1 MMRGRFALAMT
12 LLACA
17 LMILP
22 VSALSVGGSDGSGP
36 GSREISAPPSFTPAA
51 PTNGTAPTVDG
62 FGSSISGTTVTLT
75 TNNTHDLIFVF
86 IDSGS
91 VTFNSVT
98 SDTAGNAWHLVEVLN
113 DSVDDRGSSLYA
125 TEWSGRGVDTIT
137 FTAHSGPHV
146 VALAIAGAS
155 LSDPLDWKS
164 LTTAVGISVSTLS
177 ATATTHFPNE
187 LFLGFIGST
196 GGPAFT
202 VGGGFNISVHT
213 ASGGGPALAA
223 ESQPV
228 GYAQNLEMGFNIT
241 PAESVILMV
250 GIGVISASNAVA
262 GPVLTAAATNSTWAV
277 LSWSAGYNDS
287 ALNYTVEYG
296 TVYGTYTNRISEASS
311 VFTASLS
318 SLSPGTT
325 YYIIVIVWA
334 FYGVPAVDSNVVP
347 LVTPSADSV
356 TTLTGTATGTT
367 TATLTWVNPSTPVV
381 VNDTVAWGTT
391 YGVFTSFA
399 SAGVVTHYGV
409 TGLTANT
416 TYYFEV
422 AAWAS
427 GSMGLW
433 SNIAPVHTLAYV
445 QTVPILSAYA
455 VSTTAVSLSWT
466 APANT
471 TLTNY
476 TAVWGTSYGT
486 YTTGS
491 HSLGGAST
499 LDYTV
504 AGLATNTTYWFEV
517 LTWTGAAARGPVSNV
532 VPAHTFANSI
542 PVQTIPILSVYAV
555 STTSVSLAWTAPAN
569 TTLTN
574 YTVVW
579 GTVYG
584 TYTTGSHS
592 MGGTGTLT
600 YTITGL
606 SLNSTYWIEVLTWTG
621 ATTRGPVSNV
631 APAHTFANGV
641 LVQTIPILSVSAVTT
656 TAVVLT
662 WAAPQNVSVTNYT
675 VEWGTV
681 FGTYSSSHSIGGSS
695 TFTYTVTGLSLN
707 TTYYFLVETWTGAAT
722 RGPNSNIAPARTLAN
737 GELVS
742 TIPILSVDAVTQTAA
757 LLTWTAP
764 QNVSVTNYTVEWGTA
779 YGTYTGSHSL
789 GGASTLTYLIPSL
802 LYNTTYYFL
811 VETWTGATAR
821 GPDSNIAPARTLPYD
836 IVIPPVQ
843 TFPILSVVGVGE
855 NSVVLAWTTPQNVS
869 VTNYTLEWGT
879 AYGSYPNHVSEG
891 ASTFDT
897 TVTGLNENTTYW
909 FLIVTWTGALTTGPS
924 SNPAPAQTLAF
935 NPFVLPPF
943 LSVVATGQ
951 TTVNITWTAPT
962 NETVLNYTVVWEDYL
977 GTYSY
982 SAGISFLYEITGLP
996 ANSTVYVRVLTWT
1009 GAFVEGSVSN
1019 VAPAHT
1025 LAVPS
1030 VVVIQPVILYPVLT
1044 ASAMTFSTGDYA
1056 YLNWTVPVNFTVV
1069 NYTLL
1074 QAPVDSWPIWSSS
1087 TSEGMNLNAEAYML
1101 PCSTYL
1107 FEIEAWNAGG
1117 HFILSNPTPVSSGG
1131 CATVPSAGAN
1141 TVLYTVLAI
1150 AVVAGV
1156 IAAVVVIRRHYTE
1169 SMN

>member
-1 MMRGRFALAMT
+1 LVEAGDIQGTTSPAVLSGVTVIQSQSGAAPATTIGDIQFASSGSYNMTLNKSASGTATGWALAGIVLK
-12 LLACA
+12 LLD
-17 LMILP
+17 P
-22 VSALSVGGSDGSGP
+22 
-36 GSREISAPPSFTPAA
+36 A
-51 PTNGTAPTVDG
+51 PTSLAGTATGPT
-62 FGSSISGTTVTLT
+62 TATLT
-75 TNNTHDLIFVF
+75 WLNYANHTWLKNITVAY
-86 IDSGS
+86 GS
-91 VTFNSVT
+91 TY
-98 SDTAGNAWHLVEVLN
+98 G
-113 DSVDDRGSSLYA
+113 LYNQ
-125 TEWSGRGVDTIT
+125 WFS
-137 FTAHSGPHV
+137 
-146 VALAIAGAS
+146 AGAS
-155 LSDPLDWKS
+155 
-164 LTTAVGISVSTLS
+164 AI
-177 ATATTHFPNE
+177 A
-187 LFLGFIGST
+187 
-196 GGPAFT
+196 
-202 VGGGFNISVHT
+202 
-213 ASGGGPALAA
+213 
-223 ESQPV
+223 
-228 GYAQNLEMGFNIT
+228 NIT
-241 PAESVILMV
+241 
-250 GIGVISASNAVA
+250 G
-262 GPVLTAAATNSTWAV
+262 
-277 LSWSAGYNDS
+277 
-287 ALNYTVEYG
+287 
-296 TVYGTYTNRISEASS
+296 
-311 VFTASLS
+311 F
-318 SLSPGTT
+318 SPGTT
-325 YYIIVIVWA
+325 YYFVVW
-334 FYGVPAVDSNVVP
+334 S
-347 LVTPSADSV
+347 
-356 TTLTGTATGTT
+356 
-367 TATLTWVNPSTPVV
+367 W
-381 VNDTVAWGTT
+381 TV
-391 YGVFTSFA
+391 
-399 SAGVVTHYGV
+399 
-409 TGLTANT
+409 GLGSG
-416 TYYFEV
+416 
-422 AAWAS
+422 AAQ
-427 GSMGLW
+427 GLY

-855 NSVVLAWTTPQNVS
+855 NSVVLTWTAPQNVS

-1030 VVVIQPVILYPVLT
+1030 VVVIPPVILYPVLT

>member
-1 MMRGRFALAMT
+1 MKRHYRFAVFAVL
-12 LLACA
+12 LLALSA
-17 LMILP
+17 LLVGLP
-22 VSALSVGGSDGSGP
+22 VSALSVGGSSFSSVSGP
-36 GSREISAPPSFTPAA
+36 TPATILPAATLASNPIYSSAYQSCDGVGSCSTAPITTVKGSTLIFFYFAAGFLKPKSYGDSAGDTLIPKVSTPSTATTETVDIWTVANSTGSAALSARVVTNATPNWGIGVVDVTDVSAAPIEGTCGKAGANGTTPYSSIFPGYCQTNGVLPNSLLVEAGDIQGTTSPAVLSGVTVIQSQSGAAPATTIGDIQFASSGSYNMTLNKSASGTATGWALAGIVLKLLDPA
-51 PTNGTAPTVDG
+51 PTSLAGTATGPT
-62 FGSSISGTTVTLT
+62 TATLT
-75 TNNTHDLIFVF
+75 WLNYANHTWLKNITVAY
-86 IDSGS
+86 GS
-91 VTFNSVT
+91 TY
-98 SDTAGNAWHLVEVLN
+98 G
-113 DSVDDRGSSLYA
+113 LYNQ
-125 TEWSGRGVDTIT
+125 WFS
-137 FTAHSGPHV
+137 
-146 VALAIAGAS
+146 AGAS
-155 LSDPLDWKS
+155 
-164 LTTAVGISVSTLS
+164 AI
-177 ATATTHFPNE
+177 A
-187 LFLGFIGST
+187 
-196 GGPAFT
+196 
-202 VGGGFNISVHT
+202 
-213 ASGGGPALAA
+213 
-223 ESQPV
+223 
-228 GYAQNLEMGFNIT
+228 NIT
-241 PAESVILMV
+241 
-250 GIGVISASNAVA
+250 G
-262 GPVLTAAATNSTWAV
+262 
-277 LSWSAGYNDS
+277 
-287 ALNYTVEYG
+287 
-296 TVYGTYTNRISEASS
+296 
-311 VFTASLS
+311 F
-318 SLSPGTT
+318 SPGTT
-325 YYIIVIVWA
+325 YYFVVW
-334 FYGVPAVDSNVVP
+334 S
-347 LVTPSADSV
+347 
-356 TTLTGTATGTT
+356 
-367 TATLTWVNPSTPVV
+367 W
-381 VNDTVAWGTT
+381 TV
-391 YGVFTSFA
+391 
-399 SAGVVTHYGV
+399 
-409 TGLTANT
+409 GLGSG
-416 TYYFEV
+416 
-422 AAWAS
+422 AAQ
-427 GSMGLW
+427 GLY

-855 NSVVLAWTTPQNVS
+855 NSVVLTWTAPQNVS

-1030 VVVIQPVILYPVLT
+1030 VVVIPLVILYPVLT